1 MLEQADLTFTLTK
14 KAYKQILPLQ
24 MERLLDLERRIYEQ
38 KRPVIIVFEGW
49 DAAGKGTTI
58 RALTE
63 PLDPRGFKVLP
74 TNAPRTHEQQKPWL
88 WRFWMQIPRHG
99 QIAIFDRSWY
109 GRVLIER
116 VEGLT
121 PIPDWIRAYEEIN
134 AFERTLADDQTIFI
148 KFWLHISKAE
158 QLRRFLYLSQQ
169 PDLAWHVAAEDWE
182 HHRKYDEY
190 LAAVRD
196 MLANTSSAIAPWS
209 VIPATDANYRT
220 YQVFRTLIE
229 RLEAGLGIEPMT
241 WPDVAEFGE
250 AAVVAEAKKKT
261 KAKNAK
267 AQKTE
272 KKVGKKVK
280 KAKKANAADEKAGKK
295 SAKKKQKVAAAPE
308 MTVVESGADH
318 A

>member
-1 MLEQADLTFTLTK
+1 
-14 KAYKQILPLQ
+14 
-24 MERLLDLERRIYEQ
+24 
-38 KRPVIIVFEGW
+38 
-49 DAAGKGTTI
+49 
-58 RALTE
+58 
-63 PLDPRGFKVLP
+63 LP

-109 GRVLIER
+109 GRVLVER

-121 PIPDWIRAYEEIN
+121 PIPEWIRAYEEIN

-148 KFWLHISKAE
+148 KFWLHISKVE

-196 MLANTSSAIAPWS
+196 MLTNTNTSVAPWT
-209 VIPATDANYRT
+209 VIPATDPNYRT

-229 RLEAGLGIEPMT
+229 RLEAGLGVEPMT
-241 WPDVAEFGE
+241 WPDLAEFGPE
-250 AAVVAEAKKKT
+250 SVVEKVKKKT
-261 KAKNAK
+261 KAKKEKVEKAEKAAKKDKK
-267 AQKTE
+267 AQAAE
-272 KKVGKKVK
+272 KKARKKTSTK
-280 KAKKANAADEKAGKK
+280 KEKAP
-295 SAKKKQKVAAAPE
+295 AAPE
-308 MTVVESGADH
+308 TAVVESGADH

>member
-1 MLEQADLTFTLTK
+1 MLEQTDLTLTLTK

-24 MERLLDLERRIYEQ
+24 MTRLLELERLIYEQ

-74 TNAPRTHEQQKPWL
+74 TNAPRTHERQKPWL

-109 GRVLIER
+109 GRVLVER

-121 PIPDWIRAYEEIN
+121 PIPEWIRSYEEIN

-148 KFWLHISKAE
+148 KFWLHISKTE

-169 PDLAWHVAAEDWE
+169 PELAWQVAAEDWE

-196 MLANTSSAIAPWS
+196 MLVNTNTPVAPWT
-209 VIPATDANYRT
+209 VIPATDPNYRT

-229 RLEAGLGIEPMT
+229 RLEGGLGVEPMS
-241 WPDVAEFGE
+241 WPDLAEFGSE
-250 AAVVAEAKKKT
+250 SAAAETKKKT
-261 KAKNAK
+261 KAKKEK
-267 AQKTE
+267 AQKVE
-272 KKVGKKVK
+272 K
-280 KAKKANAADEKAGKK
+280 KAKKEKKAKVADEKAHKK
-295 SAKKKQKVAAAPE
+295 SKKKQKASAAPA
-308 MTVVESGADH
+308 MVVGESGAVH